1 MHTNYENVKNLRFT
15 LVNIELYGPVAVQVA
30 VYVQYWRPTLG
41 WRGGGQFITNPTY
54 LYDTGWNHPDPD
66 PAA

>member
-30 VYVQYWRPTLG
+30 VYVLAAYAG
-41 WRGGGQFITNPTY
+41 VEGGGHFITNPSY